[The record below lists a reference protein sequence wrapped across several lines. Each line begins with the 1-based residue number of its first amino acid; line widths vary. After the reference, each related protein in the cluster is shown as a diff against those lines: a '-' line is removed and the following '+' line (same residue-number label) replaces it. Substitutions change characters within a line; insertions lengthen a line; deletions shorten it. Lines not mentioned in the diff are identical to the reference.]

1 MIYSDT
7 DRRPVRILRF
17 ATPADIAG
25 HGKDGQPA
33 GRDPGV
39 YRVMRG
45 RGAQIV
51 LCEYAAGEPGYVL
64 CNVANMLDD
73 GNGMERAIVLDRLL
87 GSAEG
92 G

>member
-1 MIYSDT
+1 MIYDDT
-7 DRRPVRILRF
+7 KDRRPVRILRI

-25 HGKDGQPA
+25 A

-39 YRVMRG
+39 YRASRSPG
-45 RGAQIV
+45 RTTV
-51 LCEYAAGEPGYVL
+51 LCEYASPPEGFVL
-64 CNVANMLDD
+64 CNLANMLDD
-73 GNGMERAIVLDRLL
+73 GNGMERAIVMNDLL